1 MVDLPFLALE
11 PISKRMEGQGLEF
24 LQFAFRWFN
33 CLLIREIPFHLVTHY
48 LAEGDSLPN
57 FLVYISTS
65 LLLTVGTHIF
75 GYHSFLLLVII
86 QFPCSCSY
94 NTLPLYVIV
103 TQMGSYFKKA
113 IFYEH
118 VQEGLLGWAHKV
130 KKRKAGKTGNGLTK
144 TNKSEDESSRLVEMQ
159 SQDGQRSEGAH
170 FVDCW

>member
-33 CLLIREIPFHLVTHY
+33 CLLIRE
-48 LAEGDSLPN
+48 
-57 FLVYISTS
+57 
-65 LLLTVGTHIF
+65 VGTHIF